1 MSFNKAGSHKG
12 SLHVSSFGTAASRR
26 GGGKSGPSKGGP
38 SKGLSKETAELLD
51 GMMKQSGLNRR
62 QVSTALTEITIV
74 MRHSDGGTNEG

>member
-12 SLHVSSFGTAASRR
+12 SLHVSSFGSTAASRR

-62 QVSTALTEITIV
+62 QVSTALPDITSI
-74 MRHSDGGTNEG
+74 TNSNEAQ